1 MYTNLFHKN
10 IVPSFRRLFQ
20 PRQGGHDRPEPG
32 RFRKAPCK
40 HLILRKHWHECTRPF
55 SATISLFFSDD
66 DFSRGKEDT
75 FFITDRNLGSLRK
88 LRISHNGEVG
98 WHLARIHITNVD
110 TDVHATFLCN
120 NWIENGDP
128 DQRTEK
134 ELEAADESELGKRRE
149 TYLVR
154 IYTSDRQNA
163 GTDATVSFVLY
174 GEYGETTE
182 QRLQGKGTA

>member
-1 MYTNLFHKN
+1 MH
-10 IVPSFRRLFQ
+10 IVASFRRRFQ
-20 PRQGGHDRPEPG
+20 PRQGGHFLHVNIHCPEEN
-32 RFRKAPCK
+32 CVYTT
-40 HLILRKHWHECTRPF
+40 LF
-55 SATISLFFSDD
+55 SNYIPLFSDD

-75 FFITDRNLGSLRK
+75 FFITDRNLGALRK
-88 LRISHNGEVG
+88 LRIAHNGEVG
-98 WHLARIHITNVD
+98 WHLARACITNVD

-154 IYTSDRQNA
+154 IYTSDSQNA
-163 GTDATVSFVLY
+163 GTDATVSFVVY

-182 QRLQGKGTA
+182 QRLQGKDTASLPERVLSLLSGVWV